1 MATHTDP
8 GSEGWISRIIEA
20 AIHNRFL
27 VIFFVLLMGVFGVR
41 SARQLPID
49 AVPDV
54 TNVQVQVL
62 TNAPGLPPLEVERFI
77 TFPVEETMSGMPDV
91 EEIRSLS
98 RFGLSAVTIVF
109 EEGTDIHFAR
119 QLVNERLSRAR
130 GAIREGYGEP

>member
-62 TNAPGLPPLEVERFI
+62 TSSP
-77 TFPVEETMSGMPDV
+77 
-91 EEIRSLS
+91 
-98 RFGLSAVTIVF
+98 
-109 EEGTDIHFAR
+109 R
-119 QLVNERLSRAR
+119 QNRLQLIWA
-130 GAIREGYGEP
+130 GEPALGRPDLGGASPGGSRPSQ